1 MEINILV
8 KSSSRKEPRTVEV
21 TKDES
26 GLSFFCDCPAGNWG
40 RICKHKMALAT
51 GNDKMLFD
59 EDQRENFNQVR
70 DWVAQSGYPDLLKE
84 LKEAEKEMGSAREK
98 IQDIKT
104 RITRAMAEGLK

>member
-1 MEINILV
+1 MEVNVLV
-8 KSSSRKEPRTVEV
+8 KSSSRAEPRTVDV
-21 TKDES
+21 TKDEH

-40 RICKHKMALAT
+40 RICKHKMALAS
-51 GNDKMLFD
+51 GNDKMLFN

-70 DWVAQSGYPDLLKE
+70 EWVAESGYPVLLNE
-84 LKEAEKEMGSAREK
+84 LKAAEKEFGSAREK